1 MTAMSILYGHVL
13 SIDFRRKEY
22 PIMHTSISG
31 SFSRSSSFFGGS
43 KKTKR
48 QSQSFNV
55 HRSMSETGYL
65 MRLASARTPSQVS
78 AVIAAAQADAKSVK
92 QSSSSSSEIQ
102 KAKKIAK
109 SIEKQGTLK
118 SAKLRREKQLT
129 MNQLEKEARTELA
142 AKNLKRA
149 KNTTS
154 KLAKKRRV
162 RKAQE
167 QAAIANSIPVSDHR
181 RRHMDEYVDDSTPL
195 SQYSFDNLK
204 TREEAAAQAAAINAA
219 INAGETPSQQ
229 PPLVLR
235 FPVQMPRPLFPAS
248 PVCPGLPLTVL
259 YNYNLKR

>member
-1 MTAMSILYGHVL
+1 MTAMSILYGYVL

-22 PIMHTSISG
+22 PTMHTSISG

-43 KKTKR
+43 KKSKR
-48 QSQSFNV
+48 QSQSFSV
-55 HRSMSETGYL
+55 HRSMNETGYL
-65 MRLASARTPSQVS
+65 IRLASARTPSQVS

-118 SAKLRREKQLT
+118 SAKLRKEK
-129 MNQLEKEARTELA
+129 QLEKEARTELA

-149 KNTTS
+149 KNTAA

-167 QAAIANSIPVSDHR
+167 QVAIANSIPVCDHR
-181 RRHMDEYVDDSTPL
+181 RRHVDEYVDDSTPL
-195 SQYSFDNLK
+195 SQYSFDNIK

-219 INAGETPSQQ
+219 INAGGTPSSGDATADTADSA
-229 PPLVLR
+229 VSSANAAAA
-235 FPVQMPRPLFPAS
+235 VSGISGVSGSAIDCS
-248 PVCPGLPLTVL
+248 I
-259 YNYNLKR
+259 

>member
-1 MTAMSILYGHVL
+1 MTAMSILYGYVL

-22 PIMHTSISG
+22 PTMHTSISG

-43 KKTKR
+43 KKSKR
-48 QSQSFNV
+48 QSQSFSV
-55 HRSMSETGYL
+55 HRSMNETGYL

-118 SAKLRREKQLT
+118 SAKLRKEK
-129 MNQLEKEARTELA
+129 QLEKEARTELA

-149 KNTTS
+149 KNTAA

-167 QAAIANSIPVSDHR
+167 QVAIANSIPVSDHR

-219 INAGETPSQQ
+219 INAGETPSSGDAAAATTGSA
-229 PPLVLR
+229 VSSADAAAA
-235 FPVQMPRPLFPAS
+235 VSGISGVSGSAIDCS
-248 PVCPGLPLTVL
+248 I
-259 YNYNLKR
+259 

>member
-48 QSQSFNV
+48 QSLSFSV

-78 AVIAAAQADAKSVK
+78 AVIAAAQTDAKSVK

-118 SAKLRREKQLT
+118 SAKLRREKQL
-129 MNQLEKEARTELA
+129 EKEARTELA

-149 KNTTS
+149 KNTAS

-167 QAAIANSIPVSDHR
+167 QVAIANSIPVSDHR

-219 INAGETPSQQ
+219 INAGETPSSGDAAAATSGSA
-229 PPLVLR
+229 VSSADAAAA
-235 FPVQMPRPLFPAS
+235 VSGISGVSGSAIDCS
-248 PVCPGLPLTVL
+248 I
-259 YNYNLKR
+259 

>member
-1 MTAMSILYGHVL
+1 
-13 SIDFRRKEY
+13 
-22 PIMHTSISG
+22 MHTSISG

-43 KKTKR
+43 KKSKR
-48 QSQSFNV
+48 QSQSFSV

-118 SAKLRREKQLT
+118 SAKLRREKQL
-129 MNQLEKEARTELA
+129 EKEARTELA
-142 AKNLKRA
+142 AKNLKCA
-149 KNTTS
+149 KNTAS

-204 TREEAAAQAAAINAA
+204 TREEAAAQAAAINA
-219 INAGETPSQQ
+219 GETPSSGDAAAATSGSA
-229 PPLVLR
+229 VSSADAAAA
-235 FPVQMPRPLFPAS
+235 VSGISGVSGSAIDCS
-248 PVCPGLPLTVL
+248 I
-259 YNYNLKR
+259 

>member
-1 MTAMSILYGHVL
+1 MTAMSIMYGHVL

-48 QSQSFNV
+48 QSLSFSV

-118 SAKLRREKQLT
+118 SAKLRREKQL
-129 MNQLEKEARTELA
+129 EKEARTELA

-149 KNTTS
+149 KNTAS

-167 QAAIANSIPVSDHR
+167 QVAIANSIPVSDHR

-219 INAGETPSQQ
+219 INAGETPSSGDAAAATSGSA
-229 PPLVLR
+229 VSSADAAAA
-235 FPVQMPRPLFPAS
+235 VSGISGVSGSAIDCS
-248 PVCPGLPLTVL
+248 I
-259 YNYNLKR
+259 

>member
-1 MTAMSILYGHVL
+1 MTAMSILYGYVL

-22 PIMHTSISG
+22 PTMHTSISG

-43 KKTKR
+43 KKSKR
-48 QSQSFNV
+48 QSQSFSV
-55 HRSMSETGYL
+55 HRSMNETGYL

-118 SAKLRREKQLT
+118 SAKLRREKQL
-129 MNQLEKEARTELA
+129 EKEARTELA

-149 KNTTS
+149 KNTAA

-167 QAAIANSIPVSDHR
+167 QAAIANSIPVCDHR
-181 RRHMDEYVDDSTPL
+181 RRHVDEYVDDSTPL

-219 INAGETPSQQ
+219 INAGETPSSGDAAAATTGSA
-229 PPLVLR
+229 VSSADAAAA
-235 FPVQMPRPLFPAS
+235 VSGISGVSGSAIDCS
-248 PVCPGLPLTVL
+248 I
-259 YNYNLKR
+259 

>member
-1 MTAMSILYGHVL
+1 MTAMSILYWHVL

-48 QSQSFNV
+48 QSLSFSV

-118 SAKLRREKQLT
+118 SAKLRREKQL
-129 MNQLEKEARTELA
+129 EKEARTELA

-149 KNTTS
+149 KNTAS

-167 QAAIANSIPVSDHR
+167 QVAIANSIPVSDHR

-219 INAGETPSQQ
+219 INAGETPSSGDAAAATSGSA
-229 PPLVLR
+229 VSSADAAAA
-235 FPVQMPRPLFPAS
+235 VSGISGVSGSAIDCS
-248 PVCPGLPLTVL
+248 I
-259 YNYNLKR
+259 

>member
-48 QSQSFNV
+48 QSLSFSV

-118 SAKLRREKQLT
+118 SAKLRRET
-129 MNQLEKEARTELA
+129 RTELA

-149 KNTTS
+149 KNTAS

-167 QAAIANSIPVSDHR
+167 QVAIANSIPVSDHR

-219 INAGETPSQQ
+219 INAGETPSSGDAAAATSGSA
-229 PPLVLR
+229 VSSADAAAA
-235 FPVQMPRPLFPAS
+235 VSGISGVSGSAIDCS
-248 PVCPGLPLTVL
+248 I
-259 YNYNLKR
+259 

>member
-1 MTAMSILYGHVL
+1 MTAMSILYGYVL

-22 PIMHTSISG
+22 PTMHTSISG

-43 KKTKR
+43 KKSKR
-48 QSQSFNV
+48 QSQSFSV

-118 SAKLRREKQLT
+118 SAKLRREKQL
-129 MNQLEKEARTELA
+129 EKEARTELA

-149 KNTTS
+149 KNTAS

-167 QAAIANSIPVSDHR
+167 QVAIANSIPVSDHR

-219 INAGETPSQQ
+219 INAGETPSSGDAAAATSGSA
-229 PPLVLR
+229 VSSADAAAA
-235 FPVQMPRPLFPAS
+235 VSGISGVSGSAIDCS
-248 PVCPGLPLTVL
+248 I
-259 YNYNLKR
+259 

>member
-48 QSQSFNV
+48 QSLSFSV

-65 MRLASARTPSQVS
+65 MRLATARTPSQVS

-118 SAKLRREKQLT
+118 SAKLRREKQL
-129 MNQLEKEARTELA
+129 EKEARTELA

-149 KNTTS
+149 KNTAS

-167 QAAIANSIPVSDHR
+167 QVAIANSIPVSDHR

-219 INAGETPSQQ
+219 INAGETPSSGDAAAATSGSA
-229 PPLVLR
+229 VSSADAAAA
-235 FPVQMPRPLFPAS
+235 VSGISGVSGSAIDCS
-248 PVCPGLPLTVL
+248 I
-259 YNYNLKR
+259 

>member
-118 SAKLRREKQLT
+118 SAKLRREKQL
-129 MNQLEKEARTELA
+129 EKEARTELA

-219 INAGETPSQQ
+219 INAGETPSSGDAAAATTGSA
-229 PPLVLR
+229 VSSADAAAA
-235 FPVQMPRPLFPAS
+235 VSGISGVSGSAIDCS
-248 PVCPGLPLTVL
+248 I
-259 YNYNLKR
+259 

>member
-48 QSQSFNV
+48 QSLSFSV

-118 SAKLRREKQLT
+118 SAKLRREKQL
-129 MNQLEKEARTELA
+129 EKEARTELA

-149 KNTTS
+149 KNTAS

-219 INAGETPSQQ
+219 INAGETPSSGDAAAATTGSA
-229 PPLVLR
+229 VSSTNAAAA
-235 FPVQMPRPLFPAS
+235 VSGISGVSGSAIDCS
-248 PVCPGLPLTVL
+248 I
-259 YNYNLKR
+259 

>member
-1 MTAMSILYGHVL
+1 MTAMSILYGHAL

-22 PIMHTSISG
+22 PTMHTSISG

-48 QSQSFNV
+48 QSQSFSV

-118 SAKLRREKQLT
+118 SAKLRREKQL
-129 MNQLEKEARTELA
+129 EKEARTELA

-149 KNTTS
+149 KNTAS
-154 KLAKKRRV
+154 KLAKKKRV

-181 RRHMDEYVDDSTPL
+181 RCHMDEYVDDSTPL
-195 SQYSFDNLK
+195 SQYSFDNIK

-219 INAGETPSQQ
+219 ISAGETPSSGSAADTTGSA
-229 PPLVLR
+229 VSGADAAAA
-235 FPVQMPRPLFPAS
+235 VSGISGVSGSAIDCS
-248 PVCPGLPLTVL
+248 I
-259 YNYNLKR
+259 

>member
-43 KKTKR
+43 KKSKR
-48 QSQSFNV
+48 QSQSFSV
-55 HRSMSETGYL
+55 HRSMNETGYL

-118 SAKLRREKQLT
+118 SAKLRREKQL
-129 MNQLEKEARTELA
+129 EKEARTELA

-149 KNTTS
+149 KNTAS

-219 INAGETPSQQ
+219 INAGETPSSGDAAAATTGSA
-229 PPLVLR
+229 VSSADAAAA
-235 FPVQMPRPLFPAS
+235 VSGISGVSGSAIDCS
-248 PVCPGLPLTVL
+248 I
-259 YNYNLKR
+259 

>member
-1 MTAMSILYGHVL
+1 MTAMSILYGYVL

-22 PIMHTSISG
+22 PTMHTSISG

-43 KKTKR
+43 KKSKR
-48 QSQSFNV
+48 QSQSFSV
-55 HRSMSETGYL
+55 HRSMNETGYL

-92 QSSSSSSEIQ
+92 QSSSSSS
-102 KAKKIAK
+102 
-109 SIEKQGTLK
+109 
-118 SAKLRREKQLT
+118 AKLRREK
-129 MNQLEKEARTELA
+129 QLEKEARTELA

-149 KNTTS
+149 KNTAS

-219 INAGETPSQQ
+219 INAGETPSSGDAAAATTGSA
-229 PPLVLR
+229 VSSADAAAA
-235 FPVQMPRPLFPAS
+235 VSGISGVSGSAIDCS
-248 PVCPGLPLTVL
+248 I
-259 YNYNLKR
+259 

>member
-48 QSQSFNV
+48 QSLSFSV

-118 SAKLRREKQLT
+118 SAKLRREKQL
-129 MNQLEKEARTELA
+129 EKEARTELA

-149 KNTTS
+149 KNTAS

-167 QAAIANSIPVSDHR
+167 QVAIANSIPVSDHR

-219 INAGETPSQQ
+219 INAGETPSSGDAAAATSGSA
-229 PPLVLR
+229 VSSADAAAA
-235 FPVQMPRPLFPAS
+235 VSGISGVSGSAS
-248 PVCPGLPLTVL
+248 DCSI
-259 YNYNLKR
+259 

>member
-48 QSQSFNV
+48 QSLSFSV

-118 SAKLRREKQLT
+118 SAKLRREKQL
-129 MNQLEKEARTELA
+129 EKEARTELA
-142 AKNLKRA
+142 AKNLKCA
-149 KNTTS
+149 KNTAS

-219 INAGETPSQQ
+219 INAGETPSSGDAAAATTGSA
-229 PPLVLR
+229 VSSANAAAA
-235 FPVQMPRPLFPAS
+235 VSGISGVSGSAIDCS
-248 PVCPGLPLTVL
+248 I
-259 YNYNLKR
+259 

>member
-1 MTAMSILYGHVL
+1 
-13 SIDFRRKEY
+13 
-22 PIMHTSISG
+22 MHTSISG

-118 SAKLRREKQLT
+118 SAKLRREKQL
-129 MNQLEKEARTELA
+129 EKEARTELA

-149 KNTTS
+149 KNTAS

-195 SQYSFDNLK
+195 SQYFFDNLK

-219 INAGETPSQQ
+219 INAGETPSSGDAAAATTGSA
-229 PPLVLR
+229 VSSADAAAA
-235 FPVQMPRPLFPAS
+235 VSGISGVSGSAIDCS
-248 PVCPGLPLTVL
+248 I
-259 YNYNLKR
+259 

>member
-48 QSQSFNV
+48 QSLSFSV

-118 SAKLRREKQLT
+118 SAKLRREKQL
-129 MNQLEKEARTELA
+129 EKEARTELA

-149 KNTTS
+149 KNTAS

-167 QAAIANSIPVSDHR
+167 QVAIANSIPVSDHR

-219 INAGETPSQQ
+219 INAGETPSSGDAAAATSGSA
-229 PPLVLR
+229 VSSADAAAA
-235 FPVQMPRPLFPAS
+235 VSGISGVSGSAIDCS
-248 PVCPGLPLTVL
+248 I
-259 YNYNLKR
+259 

>member
-1 MTAMSILYGHVL
+1 MTAMSILYGHAL

-22 PIMHTSISG
+22 PTMHTSISG

-48 QSQSFNV
+48 QSQSFSV

-118 SAKLRREKQLT
+118 SAKLRREKQL
-129 MNQLEKEARTELA
+129 EKEARTELA

-149 KNTTS
+149 KNTAS

-181 RRHMDEYVDDSTPL
+181 RRHIDEYVDDSTPL

-219 INAGETPSQQ
+219 ISAGETPSSGSAADTTGSA
-229 PPLVLR
+229 VSGADAA
-235 FPVQMPRPLFPAS
+235 VAVS
-248 PVCPGLPLTVL
+248 GISGVSGSAIDCSI
-259 YNYNLKR
+259 

>member
-1 MTAMSILYGHVL
+1 
-13 SIDFRRKEY
+13 
-22 PIMHTSISG
+22 MHTSISG

-48 QSQSFNV
+48 QSQSFSV
-55 HRSMSETGYL
+55 HRSMNETGYL

-92 QSSSSSSEIQ
+92 QNSSSSSEIQ

-118 SAKLRREKQLT
+118 SAKLRREKQL
-129 MNQLEKEARTELA
+129 EKEARTELA
-142 AKNLKRA
+142 AKTLKRA
-149 KNTTS
+149 KSTAS

-195 SQYSFDNLK
+195 SQYSFDNIK
-204 TREEAAAQAAAINAA
+204 TREEAAAQAAAINAT
-219 INAGETPSQQ
+219 INAGETPSSGDAAAATTGSA
-229 PPLVLR
+229 VSSADAAAA
-235 FPVQMPRPLFPAS
+235 VSGISGVSGSAIDCS
-248 PVCPGLPLTVL
+248 I
-259 YNYNLKR
+259 

>member
-48 QSQSFNV
+48 QSLSFSV

-118 SAKLRREKQLT
+118 SAKLRREKQL
-129 MNQLEKEARTELA
+129 EKEARTELA

-149 KNTTS
+149 KNTAS

-219 INAGETPSQQ
+219 INAEETPSSDDAAADTTGSA
-229 PPLVLR
+229 VSSADAAAA
-235 FPVQMPRPLFPAS
+235 VSGISGVSGSAIDCS
-248 PVCPGLPLTVL
+248 I
-259 YNYNLKR
+259 

>member
-1 MTAMSILYGHVL
+1 
-13 SIDFRRKEY
+13 
-22 PIMHTSISG
+22 MHTSISG

-48 QSQSFNV
+48 QSQSFSV

-118 SAKLRREKQLT
+118 SAKLRREKQL
-129 MNQLEKEARTELA
+129 EKEARTELA

-149 KNTTS
+149 KNTAS

-181 RRHMDEYVDDSTPL
+181 RRHIDEYVDDSTPL

-219 INAGETPSQQ
+219 ISAGETPSSGSAADTTGSA
-229 PPLVLR
+229 VSGADAA
-235 FPVQMPRPLFPAS
+235 VAVS
-248 PVCPGLPLTVL
+248 GISGVSGSAIDCSI
-259 YNYNLKR
+259 

>member
-1 MTAMSILYGHVL
+1 
-13 SIDFRRKEY
+13 
-22 PIMHTSISG
+22 MHTSISG

-43 KKTKR
+43 KKSKR
-48 QSQSFNV
+48 QSQSFSV
-55 HRSMSETGYL
+55 HRSMNETGYL

-118 SAKLRREKQLT
+118 SAKLRREKQL
-129 MNQLEKEARTELA
+129 EKEARTELA

-149 KNTTS
+149 KNTAA

-167 QAAIANSIPVSDHR
+167 QVAIANSIPVSDHR

-219 INAGETPSQQ
+219 INAGETPSSGDAAAATTGSA
-229 PPLVLR
+229 VSSADAAAA
-235 FPVQMPRPLFPAS
+235 VSGISGVSGSAIDCS
-248 PVCPGLPLTVL
+248 I
-259 YNYNLKR
+259 

>member
-1 MTAMSILYGHVL
+1 MTAMSILYGYVL

-22 PIMHTSISG
+22 PTMHTSISG

-43 KKTKR
+43 KKSKR
-48 QSQSFNV
+48 QSQSFSV

-118 SAKLRREKQLT
+118 SAKLRREKQL
-129 MNQLEKEARTELA
+129 EKEARTELA
-142 AKNLKRA
+142 AKNLKCA
-149 KNTTS
+149 KNTAS

-219 INAGETPSQQ
+219 INAGETPSSGDAAAATTGSA
-229 PPLVLR
+229 VSSADAAAA
-235 FPVQMPRPLFPAS
+235 VSGISGVSGSAIDCS
-248 PVCPGLPLTVL
+248 I
-259 YNYNLKR
+259 

>member
-1 MTAMSILYGHVL
+1 
-13 SIDFRRKEY
+13 
-22 PIMHTSISG
+22 MHTSISG

-48 QSQSFNV
+48 QSLSFSV

-102 KAKKIAK
+102 K

-118 SAKLRREKQLT
+118 SAKLRREK
-129 MNQLEKEARTELA
+129 QLEKEARTELA

-149 KNTTS
+149 KNTAS

-219 INAGETPSQQ
+219 INAGETPSSGDAAAATTGSA
-229 PPLVLR
+229 VSSADAAAA
-235 FPVQMPRPLFPAS
+235 VSGISGVSGSAIDCS
-248 PVCPGLPLTVL
+248 I
-259 YNYNLKR
+259 

>member
-48 QSQSFNV
+48 QSLSFSV

-118 SAKLRREKQLT
+118 SAKLRREKQL
-129 MNQLEKEARTELA
+129 EKEARTELA

-149 KNTTS
+149 KNTAS

-167 QAAIANSIPVSDHR
+167 QSAIANSIPVSDHR

-219 INAGETPSQQ
+219 INAGETPSSGDAAAATTGSA
-229 PPLVLR
+229 VSSANAAAA
-235 FPVQMPRPLFPAS
+235 VSGISGVSGSAIDCS
-248 PVCPGLPLTVL
+248 I
-259 YNYNLKR
+259 

>member
-1 MTAMSILYGHVL
+1 MTAMSILYGYVL

-22 PIMHTSISG
+22 PTMHTSISG

-43 KKTKR
+43 KKSKR
-48 QSQSFNV
+48 QSQSFSV
-55 HRSMSETGYL
+55 HRSMNETGYL

-118 SAKLRREKQLT
+118 SAKLRREKQL
-129 MNQLEKEARTELA
+129 EKEARTELA

-149 KNTTS
+149 KNTAS

-181 RRHMDEYVDDSTPL
+181 GRHMDEYVDDSTPL

-219 INAGETPSQQ
+219 INAGETPSSGDAAAATTGSA
-229 PPLVLR
+229 VSSADAAAA
-235 FPVQMPRPLFPAS
+235 VSGISGVSGSAIDCS
-248 PVCPGLPLTVL
+248 I
-259 YNYNLKR
+259 

>member
-1 MTAMSILYGHVL
+1 
-13 SIDFRRKEY
+13 
-22 PIMHTSISG
+22 MHTSISG

-43 KKTKR
+43 KKSKR
-48 QSQSFNV
+48 QSQSFSV
-55 HRSMSETGYL
+55 HRSMNETGYL

-92 QSSSSSSEIQ
+92 QSSSEIQ

-118 SAKLRREKQLT
+118 SAKLRREKQL
-129 MNQLEKEARTELA
+129 EKEARTELA

-149 KNTTS
+149 ENTAS

-219 INAGETPSQQ
+219 INAGETPSSGDAAAATTGSA
-229 PPLVLR
+229 VSSADAAAA
-235 FPVQMPRPLFPAS
+235 VSGISGVSGSAIDCS
-248 PVCPGLPLTVL
+248 I
-259 YNYNLKR
+259 

>member
-1 MTAMSILYGHVL
+1 
-13 SIDFRRKEY
+13 
-22 PIMHTSISG
+22 MHTSISG

-48 QSQSFNV
+48 QSQSFSV

-118 SAKLRREKQLT
+118 SAKLRREKQLE
-129 MNQLEKEARTELA
+129 QEARTELA

-149 KNTTS
+149 KNTAS
-154 KLAKKRRV
+154 KLAKKKRV

-195 SQYSFDNLK
+195 SQYSFNNLK

-219 INAGETPSQQ
+219 ISAGETPSSGSAADTTGSS
-229 PPLVLR
+229 VSGADAAAA
-235 FPVQMPRPLFPAS
+235 VSGISGVSGSAIDCS
-248 PVCPGLPLTVL
+248 I
-259 YNYNLKR
+259 

>member
-1 MTAMSILYGHVL
+1 MTAMSILYGHAL

-22 PIMHTSISG
+22 PTMHTSISG

-48 QSQSFNV
+48 QSQSFSV

-118 SAKLRREKQLT
+118 SAKLRREKQLE
-129 MNQLEKEARTELA
+129 QEARTELA

-149 KNTTS
+149 KNTAS
-154 KLAKKRRV
+154 KLTKKKRV

-219 INAGETPSQQ
+219 INAGETPSSGDAAADTTGSA
-229 PPLVLR
+229 VSGISG
-235 FPVQMPRPLFPAS
+235 VSGSAIDCS
-248 PVCPGLPLTVL
+248 I
-259 YNYNLKR
+259 

>member
-1 MTAMSILYGHVL
+1 
-13 SIDFRRKEY
+13 
-22 PIMHTSISG
+22 MHTSISG

-43 KKTKR
+43 KKSKR
-48 QSQSFNV
+48 QSQSFSV
-55 HRSMSETGYL
+55 HRSMNETGYL

-118 SAKLRREKQLT
+118 SAKLRKEK
-129 MNQLEKEARTELA
+129 QLEKEARTELA

-149 KNTTS
+149 KNTAA

-167 QAAIANSIPVSDHR
+167 QVAIANSIPVSDHR

-219 INAGETPSQQ
+219 INAGETPSSGDAAAATTGSA
-229 PPLVLR
+229 VSSADAAAA
-235 FPVQMPRPLFPAS
+235 VSGISGVSGSAIDCS
-248 PVCPGLPLTVL
+248 I
-259 YNYNLKR
+259 

>member
-22 PIMHTSISG
+22 PIMHTSISS

-48 QSQSFNV
+48 QSLSFSV

-118 SAKLRREKQLT
+118 SAKLRREKQL
-129 MNQLEKEARTELA
+129 EKEARTELA

-149 KNTTS
+149 KNTAS

-219 INAGETPSQQ
+219 INAGETPSSGDAAAATTGSA
-229 PPLVLR
+229 VSSADAAAA
-235 FPVQMPRPLFPAS
+235 VSGISGVSGSAIDCS
-248 PVCPGLPLTVL
+248 I
-259 YNYNLKR
+259 

>member
-1 MTAMSILYGHVL
+1 MTAMSILYGHAL

-22 PIMHTSISG
+22 PTMHTSISG

-48 QSQSFNV
+48 QSQSFSV

-118 SAKLRREKQLT
+118 SAKLRREKQL
-129 MNQLEKEARTELA
+129 EKEARTELA

-149 KNTTS
+149 KNTAS

-219 INAGETPSQQ
+219 ISAGETPSSGDAAADTTGSS
-229 PPLVLR
+229 VSGADAAAA
-235 FPVQMPRPLFPAS
+235 VSGISGVSGSAIDCS
-248 PVCPGLPLTVL
+248 I
-259 YNYNLKR
+259 

>member
-1 MTAMSILYGHVL
+1 
-13 SIDFRRKEY
+13 
-22 PIMHTSISG
+22 MHTSISG

-118 SAKLRREKQLT
+118 SA
-129 MNQLEKEARTELA
+129 
-142 AKNLKRA
+142 NLKRA
-149 KNTTS
+149 KNTSS

-162 RKAQE
+162 RKEQE

-219 INAGETPSQQ
+219 INAGETPSSGDAAAATTGSA
-229 PPLVLR
+229 VSSADAAAA
-235 FPVQMPRPLFPAS
+235 VSGISGVSGSAIDCS
-248 PVCPGLPLTVL
+248 I
-259 YNYNLKR
+259 

>member
-48 QSQSFNV
+48 QSLSFSV

-118 SAKLRREKQLT
+118 SAKLRREKQL
-129 MNQLEKEARTELA
+129 EKEARTELA

-149 KNTTS
+149 KNTAS

-181 RRHMDEYVDDSTPL
+181 RRHMYEYVDDSTPL

-219 INAGETPSQQ
+219 INAGETPSSGDAAAATTGSA
-229 PPLVLR
+229 VSGADAAAA
-235 FPVQMPRPLFPAS
+235 VSGISGVSGSAIDCS
-248 PVCPGLPLTVL
+248 I
-259 YNYNLKR
+259 

>member
-118 SAKLRREKQLT
+118 SAKLRREKQL
-129 MNQLEKEARTELA
+129 EKEARTELA

-149 KNTTS
+149 KNTAS

-219 INAGETPSQQ
+219 INAGETPSSGDAAAATTGSA
-229 PPLVLR
+229 VSR
-235 FPVQMPRPLFPAS
+235 ADAAAAVSGISGVSGSAIDCS
-248 PVCPGLPLTVL
+248 I
-259 YNYNLKR
+259 